1 MDPDITYLEMLDVA
15 LDPDDRVERAL
26 ALRDWLRSGG
36 FLPIGSDRREVVLNI
51 ESTLLVAA

>member
-1 MDPDITYLEMLDVA
+1 MDPNITYIEMLDESA
-15 LDPDDRVERAL
+15 DPEDRVESAL

-36 FLPIGSDRREVVLNI
+36 FLPIGSERRTVVLNI